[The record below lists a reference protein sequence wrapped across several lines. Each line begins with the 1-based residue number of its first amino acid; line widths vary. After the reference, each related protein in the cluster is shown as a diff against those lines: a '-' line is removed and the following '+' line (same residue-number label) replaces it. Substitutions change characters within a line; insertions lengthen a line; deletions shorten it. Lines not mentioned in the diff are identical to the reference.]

1 MPETIA
7 PVAVDAMG
15 GDNAP
20 AAIVQGA
27 VNAARNG
34 TPVLL
39 VGAEDVVRAELARL
53 RVGAGLPLEVHHAA
67 EAVEMHDH
75 PVQAMRRKKDNSIR
89 LCFELVKAGRASA
102 MVSAGNSGAVMA
114 GAIFVLGRPEGV
126 ERPAII
132 SALPAPNSPILL
144 DMGAV
149 VDCKPIHLV
158 QFALMGEVYARR
170 VLGKAR
176 PRVAILAN
184 GEEESKGTELTRL
197 AAAALRR
204 SRIDFV
210 GYAEGRDL
218 LTGEFDVIATDGFTG
233 NVALK
238 TMEGTARVVA
248 EGVRRAL
255 TSSLPAKLGG
265 LLAGR
270 ALQRMKREIDWREV
284 GGAPLVGVSGVGF
297 ISHGRSDALAI
308 ENAVR
313 RAHAAAGTH
322 FTDEIAAA
330 VAPAAALLAESEA
343 EASAGRPPA
352 ASPTGPSSTDPTAP
366 RPPARADA

>member
-20 AAIVQGA
+20 AAIVHGA
-27 VNAARNG
+27 LNAARKG
-34 TPVLL
+34 VPVIL
-39 VGAEDVVRAELARL
+39 VGPEDAVRAELARQ
-53 RVGAGLPLEVHHAA
+53 RVRGGLPVEVHHAS
-67 EAVEMHDH
+67 EVVEMHDH
-75 PVQAMRRKKDNSIR
+75 PGQAMRRKKDNSIR
-89 LCFELVKAGRASA
+89 VCFELVKAGRASA

-114 GAIFVLGRPEGV
+114 GAILVLGRPEGV

-132 SALPAPNSPILL
+132 SALPGPKGSPILL

-170 VLGKAR
+170 VMGVAR

-184 GEEESKGTELTRL
+184 GEEESKGTELTRA

-204 SRIDFV
+204 SKIDFV
-210 GYAEGRDL
+210 GYCEGRDL

-238 TMEGTARVVA
+238 TMEGTARVVS
-248 EGVRRAL
+248 GFLKRAL
-255 TSSLPAKLGG
+255 RGSLMAKVGG
-265 LLAGR
+265 LLAYP
-270 ALQRMKREIDWREV
+270 ALQAMKRKIDWRTV
-284 GGAPLVGVSGVGF
+284 GGAPLVGVSGMGF
-297 ISHGRSDALAI
+297 ICHGRSDALAI

-330 VAPAAALLAESEA
+330 VAPAAALLAAA
-343 EASAGRPPA
+343 EGMTPPA
-352 ASPTGPSSTDPTAP
+352 DPPAP

>member
-27 VNAARNG
+27 VNAARKG
-34 TPVLL
+34 IPVLL
-39 VGAEDVVRAELARL
+39 VGPEDDVRAALARQ
-53 RVGAGLPLEVHHAA
+53 RVRPDLPVEVHHAS
-67 EAVEMHDH
+67 EVVEMHDH
-75 PVQAMRRKKDNSIR
+75 PGQAMRRKRDNSIR
-89 LCFELVKAGRASA
+89 VCFELVKSGRASA

-114 GAIFVLGRPEGV
+114 GAIFVLGRAPGV
-126 ERPAII
+126 ERPALT
-132 SALPAPNSPILL
+132 SALPAPGEPILL
-144 DMGAV
+144 DLGAV

-158 QFALMGEVYARR
+158 QFALMGELYARR
-170 VLGKAR
+170 ALGKPR

-184 GEEESKGTELTRL
+184 GEEESKGTDLTRL

-204 SRIDFV
+204 SSIEFV

-218 LTGEFDVIATDGFTG
+218 LTGAFDVIATDGFTG

-238 TMEGTARVVA
+238 TMEGTARVVSDTLKQ
-248 EGVRRAL
+248 ELR
-255 TSSLPAKLGG
+255 SSLWARLGTLFAGGALVRVKRKL
-265 LLAGR
+265 
-270 ALQRMKREIDWREV
+270 DWREV
-284 GGAPLVGVSGVGF
+284 GGAPLFGVAGVGF
-297 ISHGRSDALAI
+297 VCHGRSDALAI

-330 VAPAAALLAESEA
+330 VAPAAALLAEADGNVPPA
-343 EASAGRPPA
+343 EAPAGRSPADPPV
-352 ASPTGPSSTDPTAP
+352 P
-366 RPPARADA
+366 RAPARADA

>member
-1 MPETIA
+1 MAETIA

-15 GDNAP
+15 GDHAP

-34 TPVLL
+34 VPVIL
-39 VGAEDVVRAELARL
+39 VGPEDVVRAELARR
-53 RVGAGLPLEVHHAA
+53 RVKSSLPIDVHHAS
-67 EAVEMHDH
+67 EVVEMHDH
-75 PVQAMRRKKDNSIR
+75 PGQAMRRKKDNSIR
-89 LCFELVKAGRASA
+89 VCFELVKTGRASA

-114 GAIFVLGRPEGV
+114 GAIFVLGRVDGV
-126 ERPAII
+126 ERPALT
-132 SALPAPNSPILL
+132 SALPSPGGTILL
-144 DMGAV
+144 DLGAV
-149 VDCKPIHLV
+149 VDAKPIHLV
-158 QFALMGEVYARR
+158 QFALMGELYARR
-170 VLGKAR
+170 ALGKPR

-184 GEEESKGTELTRL
+184 GEEDSKGTDLTRL

-204 SRIDFV
+204 SNIEYV

-238 TMEGTARVVA
+238 TMEGAARVVVDTLKR
-248 EGVRRAL
+248 ELR
-255 TSSLPAKLGG
+255 SSLPARLGT
-265 LLAGR
+265 LLAAA
-270 ALQRMKREIDWREV
+270 ALGRMKRRLDWREV
-284 GGAPLVGVSGVGF
+284 GGAPLFGVSGVGF
-297 ISHGRSDALAI
+297 VCHGRSDALAI

-313 RAHAAAGTH
+313 RAAEAARTH

-330 VAPAAALLAESEA
+330 VAPAAALLAETE
-343 EASAGRPPA
+343 GNPPPA
-352 ASPTGPSSTDPTAP
+352 DPPVA